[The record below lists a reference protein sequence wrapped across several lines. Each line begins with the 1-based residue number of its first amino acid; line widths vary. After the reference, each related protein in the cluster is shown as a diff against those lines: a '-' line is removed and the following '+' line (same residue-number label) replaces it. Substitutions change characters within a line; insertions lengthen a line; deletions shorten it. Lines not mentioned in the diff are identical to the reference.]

1 VCNSGGG
8 FTFSDVYNLPV
19 HIRKYYTR
27 KLSDRIQK
35 QNEEAT
41 SSQTSSQSST
51 QLPRGPKI

>member
-1 VCNSGGG
+1 MCNSGGG

-35 QNEEAT
+35 QNEEVNK
-41 SSQTSSQSST
+41 TSSQSST
-51 QLPRGPKI
+51 QLPRGPKIG

>member
-1 VCNSGGG
+1 MCNSGGG

-35 QNEEAT
+35 QNEEAN
-41 SSQTSSQSST
+41 QTSSQSSP
-51 QLPRGPKI
+51 QLPRGPKIG